1 MELELH
7 SLRDQL
13 TSLLMIYKD
22 AIINGKPI
30 EEIKRIEQQIEKL
43 EMLITARK
51 KLIERRQ
58 SIN

>member
-1 MELELH
+1 MTLELQ
-7 SLRDQL
+7 SLKDQL
-13 TSLLMIYKD
+13 TSLLMTYKD
-22 AIINGKPI
+22 AIISEKPV